1 MTSVADIRAGK
12 TCPGCS
18 ADCRNFVSEADC
30 CIYQTSISNLYSEV
44 IENESE
50 KEVQYEPVK
59 ERRVIVKIMPD
70 KELTIKALNRLT
82 REL

>member
-1 MTSVADIRAGK
+1 MTTIADIRAGNY
-12 TCPGCS
+12 CPGCS
-18 ADCRNFVSEADC
+18 ADCRNFVNESDC
-30 CIYQTSISNLYSEV
+30 CIYQTFISDLYSEV

-82 REL
+82 RER